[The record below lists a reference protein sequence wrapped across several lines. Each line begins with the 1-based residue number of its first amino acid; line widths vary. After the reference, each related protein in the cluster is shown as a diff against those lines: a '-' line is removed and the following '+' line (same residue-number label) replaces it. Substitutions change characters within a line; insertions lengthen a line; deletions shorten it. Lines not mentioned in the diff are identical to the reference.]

1 MEDYDSEDSDGVG
14 STLSQTSQRSD
25 YHIVMLGDVKIGKS
39 ALVSRF
45 MDTEIFLKNYTETI
59 VDQYKQL
66 MFMLDNSGAKNR
78 QVHLNVRD
86 VGHRFLRPSLLEGQ
100 DCFVVCFSIANKDS
114 FLTMQNICKTL
125 PQKLMVIVG
134 LKSDLNQSR

>member
-25 YHIVMLGDVKIGKS
+25 YHLVMLGDVKTGKS

-78 QVHLNVRD
+78 
-86 VGHRFLRPSLLEGQ
+86 
-100 DCFVVCFSIANKDS
+100 
-114 FLTMQNICKTL
+114 
-125 PQKLMVIVG
+125 
-134 LKSDLNQSR
+134 